1 MREAL
6 TRGFIAVWC
15 AGFLLQGAYWIATTV
30 LQWQVAIIPG
40 ATPKDLGT
48 LYFAQ
53 LVPMMIMTPLAGAM
67 VDRVNRKLI
76 LVCSLA
82 AISAIGAIGALL
94 NDSAALTFAACLTLG
109 AAIGVIL
116 AVQSPTFHVLIP
128 GMVPAKSLSPAVS
141 LYAVAQ
147 NGNRMI
153 GPVIAGALLVLGG
166 VSLALWWVVAI
177 AAVGVLAVWFIP
189 HRPIVRP
196 AVKEGLLAQFGGG
209 FAVLGRQPA
218 IRRAIVL
225 VAVNCGLA
233 LSYASMLSIVA
244 TEMGV
249 GERGFSLLMGAS
261 GLGALVGALV
271 PYPPVRRLVDVT
283 WLFLISIAG
292 LAGLAFSPTLLPAVV
307 CSFVISGAGISVNTR
322 LNVMVQ
328 RQLTDDVRGRVM
340 SLYSWAWGG
349 SLPLGGLLL
358 GYIGEAT
365 SVSTAFLVLA
375 GLLAATAVFNAVTA
389 RRLD

>member
-1 MREAL
+1 MREVL

-30 LQWQVAIIPG
+30 LQWQVAILPG
-40 ATPKDLGT
+40 STPKDLGA
-48 LYFAQ
+48 LYFGQ
-53 LVPMMIMTPLAGAM
+53 LLPMMLMTPIAGAM
-67 VDRVNRKLI
+67 VDRFNRKLI
-76 LVCSLA
+76 IASSLVGIA
-82 AISAIGAIGALL
+82 AIGATGALL
-94 NDSAALTFAACLTLG
+94 DGAGSLTFAACLALG
-109 AAIGVIL
+109 AAIGLIL
-116 AVQSPTFHVLIP
+116 AFQSPAFHVFIP
-128 GMVPAKSLSPAVS
+128 AMVPKTGLSRAVS

-153 GPVIAGALLVLGG
+153 GPMIAGALLVVGG
-166 VSLALWWVVAI
+166 VSLAFWWVVAI
-177 AAVGVLAVWFIP
+177 AVAGVIATSFIP
-189 HRPIVRP
+189 QLPVVRP

-225 VAVNCGLA
+225 VALNCALG
-233 LSYASMLSIVA
+233 LSYASMLSVVA

-249 GERGFSLLMGAS
+249 GERGFSMLMGAA
-261 GLGALVGALV
+261 GLGALLGALL
-271 PYPPVRRLVDVT
+271 PYPRVRRLVDVS
-283 WLFLISIAG
+283 WLFLIAVVG
-292 LAGLAFSPTLLPAVV
+292 LVGLAFSASLVPATI
-307 CSFVISGAGISVNTR
+307 CSFVISGAGIAVTTK
-322 LNVMVQ
+322 LNVVVQ

-365 SVSTAFLVLA
+365 SVSTGFLVLA
-375 GLLAATAVFNAVTA
+375 GLLGATAIFNAVTA
-389 RRLD
+389 RSLD